1 MGLLPQSVSFEEQL
15 EVVTRAVAKLNIEWP
30 ADKER
35 QERPKSKVDKRLL
48 RSRSRL
54 HAGDYP
60 FPPIYITND
69 LDRGI
74 SRTRLV
80 SSTLMF

>member
-1 MGLLPQSVSFEEQL
+1 MGLPPHSVSFEEL
-15 EVVTRAVAKLNIEWP
+15 LKVVTRAEAKLNIEWP

-35 QERPKSKVDKRLL
+35 QERPKSKLNERFL
-48 RSRSRL
+48 RSRSPPPTL
-54 HAGDYP
+54 
-60 FPPIYITND
+60 FPPIYINNY

-80 SSTLMF
+80 SSTLTF